1 MEIEISNIVKKYFPD
16 VEAIYLFGSFAS
28 NQQTDESDVDLAL
41 VLPNPIDKLTLFNI
55 TQEIA
60 ASISRDIDLIDLR
73 DTPLDF
79 KFEII
84 STGTLIF
91 CKNSEQT
98 LRYEALVMS
107 MYQRF
112 SEERKGIL
120 EEIERSGTIFS

>member
-16 VEAIYLFGSFAS
+16 VEAIYWFGSFAS

-41 VLPNPIDKLTLFNI
+41 VLPNPMDKLTLFNI

-98 LRYEALVMS
+98 LQYEALVMS

-120 EEIERSGTIFS
+120 EEIERSGKIFS

>member
-28 NQQTDESDVDLAL
+28 NQHTDESDVDLAL
-41 VLPNPIDKLTLFNI
+41 VLPNPIDKLRLFNI
-55 TQEIA
+55 TQEMA

-98 LRYEALVMS
+98 LQYEALVMS